1 MKARTKKSL
10 FSFESQFRALKLRRE
25 TKVVL
30 EVNFLTQEPDR
41 LKEKS
46 GFLQKGSVP
55 VNLRQ
60 QPAERRS
67 MDTQE
72 QVTCPSKVN
81 FEQGKDGKDYKRT
94 HPRLGFH
101 SA

>member
-10 FSFESQFRALKLRRE
+10 FSSESQFRVL

-46 GFLQKGSVP
+46 GLLQKGSGP
-55 VNLRQ
+55 ANLRE
-60 QPAERRS
+60 QPEERS

-81 FEQGKDGKDYKRT
+81 FEQGKGGKDYRRT
-94 HPRLGFH
+94 HPLLGFH